1 MSQWIAVSRSQHADS
16 YFWPRQG
23 YGFAAQ
29 QQVVPVLIAELTK
42 LLPHYALGFIPQ
54 GEGARQSSH
63 RHYQPVALTGL
74 GGERNLYLHAD
85 GRWLANYV
93 PSSLRGYPFRLAKA
107 DNDQQVLAV
116 EQDSL
121 TDEPTA
127 QPLFDNDG
135 NLTDKV
141 QQTLNFLTQCDQNRQ
156 VTQAATQVLGETGLI
171 EPWPLKLERGE
182 GQEPLT
188 VQGLYRI
195 NEKAM
200 NELAAEAFADLRKHG
215 ALPLAYAQLFSMSQ
229 LSQLT
234 ERAKFH
240 DKQHAKQGD
249 QSANRDIDSLLE
261 GDDDDLTFDFGD

>member
-1 MSQWIAVSRSQHADS
+1 MSQWIAVSRTQHADS

-29 QQVVPVLIAELTK
+29 EQVVPILIAELTK
-42 LLPHYALGFIPQ
+42 LLPHYTLGFIQQ
-54 GEGARQSSH
+54 GEGSHQSSH
-63 RHYQPVALTGL
+63 QHYQPVALTGL
-74 GGERNLYLHAD
+74 GGERNLYVHSD
-85 GRWLANYV
+85 GRWLASYV
-93 PSSLRGYPFRLAKA
+93 PSILWGYPFRMAKA
-107 DNDQQVLAV
+107 DNDQPVLAI

-121 TDEPTA
+121 TDEPSA
-127 QPLFDNDG
+127 QPLFDEEG

-141 QQTLNFLTQCDQNRQ
+141 QQTLNFLTQCDKNRQ
-156 VTQAATQVLGETGLI
+156 VTHAASRVLGESGLI

-195 NEKAM
+195 NEKAL
-200 NELAAEAFADLRKHG
+200 NELDAESFANLRSHG
-215 ALPLAYAQLFSMSQ
+215 ALALAYAQLFSMSQ
-229 LSQLT
+229 LSQLA

-240 DKQHAKQGD
+240 AKQQTG
-249 QSANRDIDSLLE
+249 QPEAENIDNLLG

>member
-1 MSQWIAVSRSQHADS
+1 MPEWTAVSRTQHADS

-29 QQVVPVLIAELTK
+29 EQVVPVLIAELTK
-42 LLPHYALGFIPQ
+42 LLPHYTLGFIQQ
-54 GEGARQSSH
+54 GEGAHQR
-63 RHYQPVALTGL
+63 YQPVALTGL
-74 GGERNLYLHAD
+74 GGERNLYLHSD
-85 GRWLANYV
+85 GRWLASYV
-93 PSSLRGYPFRLAKA
+93 PSVLRGYPFRMAKA
-107 DNDQQVLAV
+107 DNDQQVLAI

-121 TDEPTA
+121 TDDPSA
-127 QPLFDNDG
+127 QPLFDDDG
-135 NLTDKV
+135 NLTEKV
-141 QQTLNFLTQCDQNRQ
+141 QQTLNFLTQCDNNRQ
-156 VTQAATQVLGETGLI
+156 VTQAASQRLGDTGLI

-182 GQEPLT
+182 GQEPLS

-200 NELAAEAFADLRKHG
+200 NELAAEAFADLRNHG
-215 ALPLAYAQLFSMSQ
+215 ALALAYAQLFSMSQ

-240 DKQHAKQGD
+240 EKHHAKQAD
-249 QSANRDIDSLLE
+249 QSANRDIDSLLD

>member
-1 MSQWIAVSRSQHADS
+1 MSEWIAVSRTQHADS

-29 QQVVPVLIAELTK
+29 EQVVPILIAELTK
-42 LLPHYALGFIPQ
+42 LLPHYALAFIQQ
-54 GEGARQSSH
+54 GEGSH
-63 RHYQPVALTGL
+63 PSYQPVALTGL
-74 GGERNLYLHAD
+74 GGERNLYVNSD

-93 PSSLRGYPFRLAKA
+93 PSVLRGHPFRLAKA
-107 DNDQQVLAV
+107 DNDQQVLAI

-121 TDEPTA
+121 TDEPSA
-127 QPLFDNDG
+127 QPLFDEDG
-135 NLTDKV
+135 KLAEKA

-156 VTQAATQVLGETGLI
+156 VTQAASQVLGETGLI
-171 EPWPLKLERGE
+171 GPWPLKLERGE

-195 NEKAM
+195 NEKAL
-200 NELAAEAFADLRKHG
+200 NDLAADAFADLRKHG
-215 ALPLAYAQLFSMSQ
+215 ALALAYAQLFSMSQ

-240 DKQHAKQGD
+240 DKHQSQQAD
-249 QSANRDIDSLLE
+249 QPANRDIDSLL